1 MLFRRHHLRRHHL
14 RRLPGWRKL
23 LHVLGPG
30 LITGA
35 SDDDPSGIATYSQS
49 GAQFGYSMTWLMLF
63 TWPLMAAIQEISAR
77 IGRVTGK
84 GIAANLREHYSVWL
98 LRPIVTLL
106 LIANFINLG
115 ADLGAMGDALRL
127 LIGGPRGFYVILF
140 AAACTTL
147 EIFSSYERYVK
158 ILKWMTLSLFAYV
171 ATALIVHVPWGEV
184 AYDTIVPQMSW
195 QKDYIVVI
203 VAVLGT
209 TISPYL
215 FFWQSSEEAEDER
228 VDPAARSLIE
238 RPEAARRE
246 IRRIEIDTYVG
257 MGLSNLVA
265 FFIMVTTAATLHAN
279 GVTDV
284 QTSEQAAEALRPIAG
299 QFAFIIFALGILGTG
314 LLAVPVLAGSSAYA
328 LAEAMRWQAG
338 LGRSPSEA
346 KQFYATIVGG
356 TLIGVSINFVHIDPI
371 KALFWSAVING
382 VVAVPLMVVMMIMT
396 MQPKIMGQ
404 FTLPR
409 PLWIVGWL
417 STAAMA
423 FAVVTMLATW
433 GG

>member
-1 MLFRRHHLRRHHL
+1 
-14 RRLPGWRKL
+14 
-23 LHVLGPG
+23 
-30 LITGA
+30 
-35 SDDDPSGIATYSQS
+35 
-49 GAQFGYSMTWLMLF
+49 
-63 TWPLMAAIQEISAR
+63 
-77 IGRVTGK
+77 
-84 GIAANLREHYSVWL
+84 
-98 LRPIVTLL
+98 
-106 LIANFINLG
+106 
-115 ADLGAMGDALRL
+115 
-127 LIGGPRGFYVILF
+127 
-140 AAACTTL
+140 
-147 EIFSSYERYVK
+147 
-158 ILKWMTLSLFAYV
+158 
-171 ATALIVHVPWGEV
+171 V

-238 RPEAARRE
+238 RPEEARRE

-346 KQFYATIVGG
+346 KRFYATIVGG

-423 FAVVTMLATW
+423 FAVVIMLATW

>member
-1 MLFRRHHLRRHHL
+1 
-14 RRLPGWRKL
+14 
-23 LHVLGPG
+23 
-30 LITGA
+30 
-35 SDDDPSGIATYSQS
+35 
-49 GAQFGYSMTWLMLF
+49 MTWVMLF

-98 LRPIVTLL
+98 LRPIVALL
-106 LIANFINLG
+106 LAANFINLG

-127 LIGGPRGFYVILF
+127 LIGGPRGLYVILF
-140 AAACTTL
+140 AAGCTIL
-147 EIFSSYERYVK
+147 EIFSSYQRYVK

-171 ATALIVHVPWGEV
+171 ATALIVQVPWGEV
-184 AYDTIVPQMSW
+184 AYDTIVPQVSW
-195 QKDYIVVI
+195 QTDYIVVI

-228 VDPAARSLIE
+228 VDPAAHSLIE
-238 RPEAARRE
+238 HPEEARSQ

-265 FFIMVTTAATLHAN
+265 FFIIVTTAATLHAH

-299 QFAFIIFALGILGTG
+299 NFAFIIFALGILGTG

-328 LAEAMRWQAG
+328 LAEAMQWEAG
-338 LGRSPSEA
+338 LSRSPNEA
-346 KQFYATIVGG
+346 RQFYATIVGG
-356 TLIGVSINFVHIDPI
+356 TVIGVGINFINIDPI

-382 VVAVPLMVVMMIMT
+382 VAAVPLMVVMMIMT
-396 MQPKIMGQ
+396 MQSKVMGR

-409 PLWIVGWL
+409 WLWAIGWV

-433 GG
+433 GD